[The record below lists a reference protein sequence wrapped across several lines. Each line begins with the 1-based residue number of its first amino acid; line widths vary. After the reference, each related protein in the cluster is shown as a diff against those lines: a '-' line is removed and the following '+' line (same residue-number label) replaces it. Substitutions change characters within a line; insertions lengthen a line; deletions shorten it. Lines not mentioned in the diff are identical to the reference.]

1 MAETTNQT
9 AKKSGLFSR
18 ITKYFRET
26 KAELK
31 KVSWP
36 AKTQLIHNT
45 LIILVF
51 IAIFTIILSAL
62 DVGFGKLFQW
72 ITQLFTA

>member
-1 MAETTNQT
+1 MAETTNQA
-9 AKKSGLFSR
+9 AKKPGLFSK
-18 ITKYFRET
+18 IAKYFRET

-36 AKTQLIHNT
+36 TKTQLLHNT

-51 IAIFTIILSAL
+51 IAIVTIILSVL
-62 DVGFGKLFQW
+62 DVGFAKLFQW
-72 ITQLFTA
+72 FTQLFAA

>member
-9 AKKSGLFSR
+9 AKKPGVFAR
-18 ITKYFRET
+18 ISKYFKET
-26 KAELK
+26 KAEMK

-36 AKTQLIHNT
+36 NKEQLMHNT

-51 IAIFTIILSAL
+51 IAIITIILSVL
-62 DVGFGKLFQW
+62 DVGFAKAFQW
-72 ITQLFTA
+72 LTQLF